1 MNRTLLV
8 TASLAALLAAAPA
21 LGERE
26 RGPSTPAERRKAVEV
41 TRRLEREPLARRAA
55 ADRRWLLQWIV
66 EIPDIQVR
74 GCSGPLDPLAEDD
87 GNRFGKILYVQSV
100 FGMAVFQIEH
110 PRSADDWLA
119 VQTAGV
125 ESVLRT
131 YRSLLRAR
139 PQARWDELDA
149 LLAAQRRGRL
159 PALLEEAM
167 EGCDEPAGPAP
178 GDAI

>member
-21 LGERE
+21 RGE

-87 GNRFGKILYVQSV
+87 GGRFGKILYVQSV
-100 FGMAVFQIEH
+100 FGMAVYQIEH

-125 ESVLRT
+125 ESVLRA
-131 YRSLLRAR
+131 YRSLLRKA
-139 PQARWDELDA
+139 PGAHWDELDA
-149 LLAAQRRGRL
+149 LLVVQRQGKL
-159 PALLEEAM
+159 APVLEQAL
-167 EGCDEPAGPAP
+167 EGCGDPQAPAP